1 MKRKVGIV
9 TATRAEYGLLSPI
22 IKELQRRNHT
32 IETKVLVTGTHL
44 VKSFGETVQEIE
56 KDGIKVDERIPILGE
71 EDELES
77 QITARAL
84 CRFGSYFAKQ
94 KLDLLIVLGDRYE
107 LMGICTAAMLHKV
120 PIAHLHGGEIT
131 EGAMD
136 EAVRHAVTK
145 LSYLHFTS
153 TEQYRKRVIQLGEAP
168 ERVFCV
174 GAPGIENITKT
185 KLMSK
190 KELEKSINFSL
201 DRPYVM
207 VTYHPATLA
216 ETGVEQQVNALLR
229 VLKEH
234 QEYCYIV
241 TKANADAGGRKI
253 NKMLEDFS
261 KANENVLLVTSLG
274 MRRYLSAVKYSEFV
288 AGNSSSGIIEVPSL
302 KVPTLNIG
310 ERQKGRIRAESV
322 IDCGDRYEEIA
333 KAFEAAASKEAK
345 MKAQNVVNPYGDGN
359 TSKRIADVVEEFLV
373 QDKIKLQKKFYD
385 VKFEV

>member
-1 MKRKVGIV
+1 MKKTVGIV
-9 TATRAEYGLLSPI
+9 TATRAEYGLLSPV
-22 IKELQRRNHT
+22 IKELQRRNVT
-32 IETKVLVTGTHL
+32 IETKVIVTGTHL
-44 VKSFGETVQEIE
+44 VKSFGETIQEIE
-56 KDGIKVDERIPILGE
+56 KDGVEVDECIPILGE

-174 GAPGIENITKT
+174 GATGIENIMKT

-190 KELEKSINFSL
+190 KELEDSINFSL
-201 DRPYVM
+201 DKPYVM
-207 VTYHPATLA
+207 VTYHPVTLS
-216 ETGVEQQVNALLR
+216 ETGIEQQVNELLR

-234 QEYCYIV
+234 EEYRYIV

-253 NKMLEDFS
+253 NQMLEDFS
-261 KANENVLLVTSLG
+261 KENENVMLVTSLG

-302 KVPTLNIG
+302 KVPTVNIG

-322 IDCGDRYEEIA
+322 IDCGDSYEEIA
-333 KAFEAAASKEAK
+333 KAFEVAASEQERIL
-345 MKAQNVVNPYGDGN
+345 AQSVMNPYEKGN
-359 TSKRIADVVEEFLV
+359 TSKKIADVVEEFLI